1 MFPFFNKKKIRKITK
16 RKKLNTFLR
25 NNYNNDIKRKK
36 ISELKNK
43 IIDIQKNQTIGF
55 PKIEK
60 IFPNPTLRNNKKIL
74 TINDKNSN
82 NSKIK
87 NISQDICSKFF
98 YKNKKFKYIHIISN
112 KFPTNINTN
121 NNTLIKLFEE
131 KQTQTEEKFFVFH
144 WTYFFGLYKILTAN
158 VSQKRINI
166 AYPLLI
172 KYDNRIDFIK
182 NSKYKSTAT
191 MVSTSFNKIK
201 LNLKEN
207 SIGRNDKKIKYIF
220 KSEDE
225 KNNFINKL
233 IIKNDFTKILMSDNN
248 VANTSRINNS
258 KNKIKIKDKDKE
270 KDKEHSLQ
278 KVIASFGNDCTF
290 MKKEEYLK
298 KYLDDENRINSY
310 K

>member
-1 MFPFFNKKKIRKITK
+1 MENAILEMQQNLSEGLFIAFVPADDNGYYSLTKSDDIR
-16 RKKLNTFLR
+16 FL
-25 NNYNNDIKRKK
+25 DSKTLLIKRKK

-82 NSKIK
+82 NTKIK

-191 MVSTSFNKIK
+191 MVSTSLDKIK
-201 LNLKEN
+201 LNFYFR
-207 SIGRNDKKIKYIF
+207 SPYMGF
-220 KSEDE
+220 
-225 KNNFINKL
+225 
-233 IIKNDFTKILMSDNN
+233 
-248 VANTSRINNS
+248 
-258 KNKIKIKDKDKE
+258 
-270 KDKEHSLQ
+270 
-278 KVIASFGNDCTF
+278 
-290 MKKEEYLK
+290 
-298 KYLDDENRINSY
+298 
-310 K
+310 